1 MNLHPILLQYS
12 LLPHYLIWLKQP
24 CLIECQNIL
33 GEIRSAK
40 FVDRDVDGGNEINV
54 IVRAGDENCG
64 VNTTGD
70 IGELYIYIIY

>member
-1 MNLHPILLQYS
+1 VNLHPILLQYS
-12 LLPHYLIWLKQP
+12 LLPHCLIWLKQP
-24 CLIECQNIL
+24 YLIECLIL

-64 VNTTGD
+64 VNSTGD
-70 IGELYIYIIY
+70 IGELLSRYNM